1 MTEVLLAD
9 GCEKQASD
17 GVFAY
22 FTPQGRAYA
31 CSGSWEQLH
40 CPYSWAW
47 AARETAVDNAVAESL
62 FKTMKAE
69 MVYHYKFATRQ

>member
-1 MTEVLLAD
+1 MTAVLLAD

-17 GVFAY
+17 GVFANSLR
-22 FTPQGRAYA
+22 QEVQYA
-31 CSGSWEQLH
+31 CSGSREQLH

-47 AARETAVDNAVAESL
+47 AARLSAVDNAVAESL

-69 MVYHYKFATRQ
+69 MVYHHKFATRQ